1 MDIDLDFADELMT
14 QVQESTDLAIES
26 CSSFVYG
33 TLSDCENE
41 LS

>member
-26 CSSFVYG
+26 CSVLFTG
-33 TLSDCENE
+33 LCPDCENE